1 MRALRYHGR
10 SDLRLD
16 DVPEPAVT
24 PGRVKVKIHWC
35 GICGSDLHE
44 YVKGPITMPTSDHP
58 HPLTGESLPL
68 TMGHEFAGEVV
79 EVGAGVQKVAVG
91 ERVAVEPLLIC
102 RKCHCCRSGAY
113 NRCVNFGAIGVS
125 GGGGAYAEYIVVDPD
140 FVHPL
145 PVGVSTVAAAV
156 AEPICVGW
164 HAVGRSK
171 IGPTQSALVIGA
183 GPVGIGTLISLKAA
197 HVEFVAVAENS
208 SGARSAMAA
217 EFGADLLIDTS
228 TQSLTD
234 EIARVTDGQGVDV
247 VFEVAGV
254 QATLDYALAAVK
266 HGGTVVSICVWEYVP
281 SMDMNTI
288 LAKEI
293 NLLGSQ
299 AYANEYPAV
308 LQAIADGRIANPERM
323 VTKRV
328 SLDDALDQGFQ
339 ELLRHRGD
347 HVKILVTPWSS
358 VPR

>member
-1 MRALRYHGR
+1 MQALRYHGR
-10 SDLRLD
+10 SDLRID
-16 DVPEPAVT
+16 EIPEPAVA
-24 PGRVKVKIHWC
+24 PGRVKVKVHWC

-44 YVKGPITMPTSDHP
+44 YINGPITIPTPDHP

-68 TMGHEFAGEVV
+68 IMGHEFAGEVV
-79 EVGAGVQKVAVG
+79 EVGEGVQKVAVG
-91 ERVAVEPLLIC
+91 ARVAVEPLLVC
-102 RKCHCCRSGAY
+102 RECHCCRSGAY

-140 FVHPL
+140 FVHQL
-145 PVGVSTVAAAV
+145 PDGVSTAAAAV

-164 HAVGRSK
+164 HAVGRSR
-171 IGPTQSALVIGA
+171 IGPKHSALVIGA

-197 HVEFVAVAENS
+197 GVEFVAVAENS
-208 SGARSAMAA
+208 SGARIAMAA

-228 TQSLTD
+228 TQSLTS
-234 EIARVTDGQGVDV
+234 EIARVTEGDGVDV

-266 HGGTVVSICVWEYVP
+266 HGGTVVSICVWEYAP
-281 SMDMNTI
+281 SMEMNTI
-288 LAKEI
+288 LCKEV

-339 ELLRHRGD
+339 ELLQHRGD
-347 HVKILVTPWSS
+347 HVKILVAPWPSEL
-358 VPR
+358 R